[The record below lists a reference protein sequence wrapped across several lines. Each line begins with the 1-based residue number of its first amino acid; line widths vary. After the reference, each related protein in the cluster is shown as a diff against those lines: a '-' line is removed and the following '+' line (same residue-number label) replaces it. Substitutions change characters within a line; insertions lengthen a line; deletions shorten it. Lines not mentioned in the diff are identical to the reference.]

1 MKRVLYVECNEDGT
15 AGGSHKILADLVTR
29 LSPAYQPVVLFYQ
42 DNFWVE
48 RLRKT
53 GIEVCTWDAIRFEE
67 GLRFQSGGK
76 LTTLW
81 TLIGAIA
88 RRRRFLRD
96 MRVDLIHLNNSPVH
110 GYDDWLPA
118 AMLTG
123 IPCATYAMGN
133 VWREPNPLRRGLMQ
147 RFDMVFPL
155 SRHVEGMVAEHVI
168 GSDRIELTYPGVD
181 VDEVQA
187 RIYRPIEEVRAEFE
201 VMDDQVL
208 AIMVGNIREW
218 KGQHV
223 VIEALGALT
232 PDRRARLVLLMV
244 GDIGTHHKYEAR
256 LRTMLAERGLENGVR
271 LTGLRSDVSD
281 LFRAADI
288 AIHASVDPEPFGL
301 VVLEAMLHGCA
312 PVAANIGGPMEMLT
326 PECGLTYDTSH
337 PKELAAH
344 LTRLLDDPEL
354 RETLGARARI
364 EALRFD
370 IGTHVALIEEVYDRL
385 LN

>member
-1 MKRVLYVECNEDGT
+1 
-15 AGGSHKILADLVTR
+15 
-29 LSPAYQPVVLFYQ
+29 
-42 DNFWVE
+42 
-48 RLRKT
+48 
-53 GIEVCTWDAIRFEE
+53 
-67 GLRFQSGGK
+67 
-76 LTTLW
+76 
-81 TLIGAIA
+81 
-88 RRRRFLRD
+88 
-96 MRVDLIHLNNSPVH
+96 
-110 GYDDWLPA
+110 
-118 AMLTG
+118 
-123 IPCATYAMGN
+123 
-133 VWREPNPLRRGLMQ
+133 
-147 RFDMVFPL
+147 MVFPL

-256 LRTMLAERGLENGVR
+256 LRTMLAEHGLENGVR